1 MPGGPQR
8 VPYVLEDDHALFIP
22 PRLFTQ
28 LPVTNITYSDQEL
41 NAAAALD
48 AAAQAACTIG
58 AASAIFETDIRN
70 ELQRLTAGLGVINL
84 KDVVFFYAV
93 LAQALT
99 APPTHALSSVAFAAI
114 GAAAAAPVVAAAGGV
129 QTLSPATWPT
139 AVSAAGQ
146 QYSAQAIFG
155 TPFVMTTDNQ
165 KVNSRLVVPLAI
177 GGSFMLL
184 GALLHFN
191 YQMSRV

>member
-1 MPGGPQR
+1 MPGPLQR
-8 VPYVLEDDHALFIP
+8 VPYILEDDHALFLP

-28 LPVTNITYSDQEL
+28 VPVTNIAYSDQEL

-48 AAAQAACTIG
+48 AVQAACTVG
-58 AASAIFETDIRN
+58 AASAIFDVDLAN
-70 ELQRLTAGLGVINL
+70 ALQRLTAGLGVINL
-84 KDVVFFYAV
+84 KDIVFFYAV

-99 APPTHALSSVAFAAI
+99 GVPVHTLSSVAFAAI

-139 AVSAAGQ
+139 AISAAGQ
-146 QYSAQAIFG
+146 QYSAQAIFA
-155 TPFVMTTDNQ
+155 TPFVMTTDLQ
-165 KVNSRLVVPLAI
+165 KVNSRLVVPMAV
-177 GGSFMLL
+177 GGNFLLL

-191 YQMSRV
+191 YQMSKA

>member
-8 VPYVLEDDHALFIP
+8 VPYTLEDDHALFVP

-28 LPVTNITYSDQEL
+28 VPVTNITYSDQEL
-41 NAAAALD
+41 NAAPGLD
-48 AAAQAACTIG
+48 AVQAVCATA
-58 AASAIFETDIRN
+58 AASAILEADLAN
-70 ELQRLTAGLGVINL
+70 ALQRLTAGLGVINL
-84 KDVVFFYAV
+84 KDIVFFYAV

-114 GAAAAAPVVAAAGGV
+114 GAAAAAPLVAAAGGG

-146 QYSAQAIFG
+146 QYSAQAVFG
-155 TPFVMTTDNQ
+155 TPFVMTTDLQ

-177 GGSFMLL
+177 GGSFLLL

-191 YQMSRV
+191 YMMSRV